1 MLITYL
7 FPYEI
12 RLNLIKQKHSN
23 SRTRALIT
31 AYLRQWV
38 MVGVFLGR
46 RAIALTCMQACH
58 PVHQASHPVHQA
70 SHPAHQASSQNLHVL
85 RINSHVL
92 WSMTTLFCK
101 QWHWQVHYFL
111 LIQLVCV
118 ILIPI
123 KHFFI
128 HFCYTEAYKQIFI
141 KISSNFQP
149 KFNGLVLGLWPTRNI
164 HLSKISPRPPLKIS
178 PRSWDIDLA
187 SCERALR

>member
-1 MLITYL
+1 MNPYLILSEKRFRCACLRPVPVEQCKQVLKSLQNRKQYGMLITYL

-58 PVHQASHPVHQA
+58 PVHQPSHPVHQASHPVHQA

-101 QWHWQVHYFL
+101 QWH
-111 LIQLVCV
+111 
-118 ILIPI
+118 
-123 KHFFI
+123 
-128 HFCYTEAYKQIFI
+128 
-141 KISSNFQP
+141 
-149 KFNGLVLGLWPTRNI
+149 
-164 HLSKISPRPPLKIS
+164 
-178 PRSWDIDLA
+178 
-187 SCERALR
+187 